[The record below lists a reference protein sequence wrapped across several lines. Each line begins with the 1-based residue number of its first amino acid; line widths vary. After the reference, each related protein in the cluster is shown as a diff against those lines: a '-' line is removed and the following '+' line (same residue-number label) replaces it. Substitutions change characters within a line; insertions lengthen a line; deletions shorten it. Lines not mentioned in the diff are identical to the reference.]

1 MTNLLIIGCSER
13 KIGSPGEIPA
23 IDRYDGPTYRC
34 LRKFRDDYG
43 FPNNL
48 RILILSAKYN
58 LIFPETH
65 IADYDQKMTLA
76 HAKDIAVDVQCDLI
90 RCLEFYDIAY
100 GGTDQ
105 VFINLGKT
113 YMQTLDGFNWGTIST
128 MEASGGI
135 GQKTQQ
141 MKAWLER
148 LRGPNLMGHLSCSV
162 CNDTWFRDLDDME
175 IQAYIDAHPE
185 LEERILAREIT
196 DVDLGEVLCDGC
208 EDYYEDLA
216 AGRI

>member
-1 MTNLLIIGCSER
+1 MNALLIIGCSQR
-13 KIGSPGEIPA
+13 KIQSPGEIPA

-34 LRKFRDDYG
+34 LRKFRDTTG
-43 FPNNL
+43 FPNHL
-48 RILILSAKYN
+48 RILILSAKYH

-65 IADYDQKMTLA
+65 IADYDLKMTLER
-76 HAKDIAVDVQCDLI
+76 AKDIAVDVQCDLI
-90 RCLEFYDIAY
+90 RCLEFYRIAY

-105 VFINLGKT
+105 VFINLGKN
-113 YMQTLDGFNWGTIST
+113 YMRTLEGFGWGTIST

-135 GQKTQQ
+135 GLKNQQ

-148 LRGPNLMGHLSCSV
+148 LYGPKLMGHLSCSV

-175 IQAYIDAHPE
+175 IQAYIDGHPE
-185 LEERILAREIT
+185 LEKRILAREIT

-208 EDYYEDLA
+208 EDYYDDLA

>member
-13 KIGSPGEIPA
+13 KIESPGEIPA

-34 LRKFRDDYG
+34 LRKFRDTFG
-43 FPNNL
+43 FPNTL

-65 IADYDQKMTLA
+65 IANYDQKMTLA
-76 HAKDIAVDVQCDLI
+76 HAKDIAVDVQLDML
-90 RCLEFYDIAY
+90 RCLQFYQIAY

-113 YMQTLDGFNWGTIST
+113 YMKTLDGFHWGTIST

-148 LRGPNLMGHLSCSV
+148 LGG
-162 CNDTWFRDLDDME
+162 
-175 IQAYIDAHPE
+175 
-185 LEERILAREIT
+185 
-196 DVDLGEVLCDGC
+196 
-208 EDYYEDLA
+208 
-216 AGRI
+216 

>member
-1 MTNLLIIGCSER
+1 MNVLIISCSER
-13 KIGSPGEIPA
+13 KIESPGEMPA

-34 LRKFRDDYG
+34 LRKFRDTDKFPNNHG
-43 FPNNL
+43 FPYNL

-65 IADYDQKMTLA
+65 IEDYDEKMTLER
-76 HAKDIAVDVQCDLI
+76 AKDIAVDVQCDLS
-90 RCLEFYDIAY
+90 RCLRFYDIAY

-113 YMQTLDGFNWGTIST
+113 YMQTLDGFHWGTIST
-128 MEASGGI
+128 METSGGI

-148 LRGPNLMGHLSCSV
+148 LG
-162 CNDTWFRDLDDME
+162 
-175 IQAYIDAHPE
+175 
-185 LEERILAREIT
+185 RENH
-196 DVDLGEVLCDGC
+196 E
-208 EDYYEDLA
+208 
-216 AGRI
+216 